1 MPSCFFR
8 KVDNSGITSSTI
20 VDCNDFTTAAAFATF
35 ATFVAPA
42 AGTGL
47 GLAEAASVVGLAV
60 AVVATVFA
68 TFFAAT
74 AGVSAVLDWGAA
86 SDPSALVAV
95 CFPAASVLDGSSVK
109 HKYYIKS
116 PKNQS
121 L

>member
-35 ATFVAPA
+35 VAPA

-47 GLAEAASVVGLAV
+47 GLAEAASGVGLVV

-68 TFFAAT
+68 TFFPAA
-74 AGVSAVLDWGAA
+74 AGVSAVLDWGAGAA

-109 HKYYIKS
+109 QKYYIKS
-116 PKNQS
+116 PKNQP

>member
-1 MPSCFFR
+1 
-8 KVDNSGITSSTI
+8 
-20 VDCNDFTTAAAFATF
+20 
-35 ATFVAPA
+35 
-42 AGTGL
+42 
-47 GLAEAASVVGLAV
+47 V

-68 TFFAAT
+68 TFFTAA

-116 PKNQS
+116 PKNQP